1 LLRDLHSFEYY
12 PPERQSP
19 ASQPAKKE
27 ATDVRSNDAD
37 WVKDLPLFK
46 AMNEDRFETMMQ
58 PAFLQRFPPHVLLF
72 ERGQSPDFLHVLLDG
87 AVETFARHEDRET
100 TVGITRPVS
109 TFMLSAVV
117 TRQPG
122 LTSARTLETSR
133 ILMIPTEAVHKTLRE
148 DITFTLAIANE
159 LASAYRGVVK
169 ELKSQK
175 LRTSVERLANWIL
188 REDRLNGDSGQFEI
202 PFDKR
207 TLASRL
213 GMTPENLSR
222 NFATLVSHG
231 VEVQGRLI
239 KIVDNAKLV
248 KLASPDPLI
257 DEPET
262 RA

>member
-1 LLRDLHSFEYY
+1 
-12 PPERQSP
+12 
-19 ASQPAKKE
+19 
-27 ATDVRSNDAD
+27 VRSNDAD
-37 WVKDLPLFK
+37 WVKDLPLFQP
-46 AMNEDRFETMMQ
+46 MTEDRFEALMQ

-72 ERGQSPDFLHVLLDG
+72 ERGQSPDFLHILLEG
-87 AVETFARHEDRET
+87 TVETFARHEERET

-133 ILMIPTEAVHKTLRE
+133 ILMIPTEAVHRTLRE
-148 DITFTLAIANE
+148 DNGFAVAIAGE
-159 LASAYRGVVK
+159 LALAYRSVVK

-188 REDRLNGDSGQFEI
+188 RENVIHGGANQFDI

-222 NFATLVSHG
+222 NFATLLSHG

-239 KIVDNAKLV
+239 KITDPGLLT
-248 KLASPDPLI
+248 KLAKPDPLI
-257 DEPET
+257 DAPE
-262 RA
+262 RAN

>member
-1 LLRDLHSFEYY
+1 M
-12 PPERQSP
+12 
-19 ASQPAKKE
+19 
-27 ATDVRSNDAD
+27 RSNDAD
-37 WVKDLPLFK
+37 WVKDLPLFQS
-46 AMNEDRFETMMQ
+46 MTEDRFEALMQ

-72 ERGQSPDFLHVLLDG
+72 ERGQSPDFLHILLEG
-87 AVETFARHEDRET
+87 TVETFARHEDRET

-133 ILMIPTEAVHKTLRE
+133 ILMIPTEAVHRTLSE
-148 DITFTLAIANE
+148 DNGFALAIAAE

-188 REDRLNGDSGQFEI
+188 REDIVNGGNGQFEI

-222 NFATLVSHG
+222 NFATLLHHG
-231 VEVQGRLI
+231 VEVQGRVIRIL
-239 KIVDNAKLV
+239 DNALLTN
-248 KLASPDPLI
+248 LAHPDPLI
-257 DEPET
+257 DAPE
-262 RA
+262 RMG